1 VFPGDLKPYSSRS
14 QSYILVKEDES
25 EEKKKYLTMK
35 RNKRNNFSLDK
46 VKQHIM
52 SQVLSYQ
59 RCLNIAKNEVSNR
72 AYGAMF
78 GFAIGD
84 AMGAHVVNLS
94 IT

>member
-1 VFPGDLKPYSSRS
+1 
-14 QSYILVKEDES
+14 
-25 EEKKKYLTMK
+25 MK
-35 RNKRNNFSLDK
+35 RNKRNNFSLEK
-46 VKQHIM
+46 VNQYIM

-59 RCLNIAKNEVSNR
+59 RCLNIAKNDVFNR

-78 GFAIGD
+78 GFVIGD